1 MHMDRMH
8 APLLPLLGSDNLAHQ
23 HLAWCQ
29 RRQRVQCRSEH
40 ILPVTGLCIGAGVSE
55 PIVATVSLDRNCIIH
70 SLASGRLQQSLRTM
84 LQGHSF
90 PGTLARWLLDQT
102 AHLEPL
108 GLHRP
113 ANRKQL
119 HEGCKKACSIW

>member
-29 RRQRVQCRSEH
+29 RWQRVQCRSEH

-70 SLASGRLQQSLRTM
+70 SLASGRLQQRFAHDAARSLIPWH
-84 LQGHSF
+84 LDAVVAGSDSS
-90 PGTLARWLLDQT
+90 PGTLKSSQARKPEAVT
-102 AHLEPL
+102 
-108 GLHRP
+108 
-113 ANRKQL
+113 
-119 HEGCKKACSIW
+119 